1 MLFLKVKVLL
11 SKYFFI
17 NRPYFILFL
26 SPAITCHKN
35 MSLKFSGNPHEI
47 QYAGSESRIQN
58 SGSVK
63 AQVLDVKARVWLT
76 CLWVFGLEAQVFCY

>member
-1 MLFLKVKVLL
+1 
-11 SKYFFI
+11 
-17 NRPYFILFL
+17 
-26 SPAITCHKN
+26 

-63 AQVLDVKARVWLT
+63 AQVLEVRARVWLT